1 MPFLPFPTSFR
12 LPALMLA
19 LGLALAGGFAS
30 AARAVEIT
38 VDPAER
44 HQVISGWEA
53 TAELV
58 ENPAAPMPA
67 SRPAVLDALVND
79 IGINRVRLEIR
90 SGAETRSDILRRFVA
105 GRVSFDAWK
114 GQRYAMQNDNADPRV
129 IDWAGFDFSELD
141 WHVRTSVLPLKKRL
155 AARGE
160 KLFVNVTYVS
170 FRDGYYFQQDPEE
183 YAEFVLAAYLHL
195 KQRFGL
201 VPDAWEVI
209 LEPDMSKNA
218 WDGRTIGR
226 AVAAAARRLRENG
239 FRPAFIV
246 PSVTNVDNAAPLIDE
261 IARVPGAMDAV
272 VEFSYHRYRGNPERS
287 LPQIARRAAKYGKR
301 TSMLEFW
308 FGRGSAEVLHQ
319 DLKLGQVSAWQGR
332 VMGGHVTVANP
343 DAANS
348 LVLPRD
354 EVRYNLQYFRYVRA
368 GAQRIGA
375 RSSDLRR
382 VDPLAFVNPD
392 GKFVVVALAEA
403 GSDLT
408 IRGLPA
414 GRYRVSFAVKQGSI
428 LRPERFD
435 IAAGRA
441 LRTRIPGAGVIT
453 IFAE

>member
-1 MPFLPFPTSFR
+1 MSNSSTPTLLR
-12 LPALMLA
+12 LLA
-19 LGLALAGGFAS
+19 VVLTFLAGQAGCARS
-30 AARAVEIT
+30 ALAVEIFI
-38 VDPAER
+38 DPGER
-44 HQVISGWEA
+44 HQMISGWEA
-53 TAELV
+53 TAELT

-67 SRPAVLDALVND
+67 SRPAVLDTVVDD

-90 SGAETRSDILRRFVA
+90 SGAETRSDIVRRFIE
-105 GRVSFDAWK
+105 GEVSIDAWRR
-114 GQRYAMQNDNADPRV
+114 QRYAMQNDNTDPNV

-141 WHVRTSVLPLKKRL
+141 WHVRTSVLPLQERL

-183 YAEFVLAAYLHL
+183 YAEFVLATYMHL
-195 KQRFGL
+195 KQRFGI

-209 LEPDMSKNA
+209 LEPDMSNGA

-226 AVAAAARRLRENG
+226 AVAAAARRLRQNG
-239 FRPAFIV
+239 FTPAFIV
-246 PSVTNVDNAAPLIDE
+246 PSVTNVDNAARLIDE
-261 IARVPGAMDAV
+261 IAQVPGAMDAV

-287 LPQIARRAAKYGKR
+287 LPQIARRAEKYGKR

-308 FGRGSAEVLHQ
+308 FGRGNTEVLHQ

-332 VMGGHVTVANP
+332 VIGGHVNVANP
-343 DAANS
+343 NDKNS

-354 EVRYNLQYFRYVRA
+354 EVRYNLQYFRYIRA
-368 GAQRIGA
+368 GAQRVGA
-375 RSSDLRR
+375 SSSDPRHI
-382 VDPLAFVNPD
+382 DPLAFVNTN

-403 GSDLT
+403 AADLT

-414 GRYRVSFAVKQGSI
+414 GRYRVSFAVSQGSI
-428 LRPERFD
+428 LRPERLD
-435 IAAGRA
+435 VAAGEA
-441 LRTRIPGAGVIT
+441 LKTRIPGAGVIT